1 MSIAIARVEGKVFN
15 TNTHEFSSSVRKKK
29 AVQYRKQHQT
39 GMKWNRFQKSRM
51 SRGLLEFGLWIYH
64 VSILHWFRPLLD

>member
-1 MSIAIARVEGKVFN
+1 MRTSHFFGNSHPLLVAFMSIAIARVEGKVFN

-39 GMKWNRFQKSRM
+39 GMK
-51 SRGLLEFGLWIYH
+51 
-64 VSILHWFRPLLD
+64 